1 MTASHSVYKLNLPP
15 ERFVSVPAERLRR
28 FVRDAALALGLPDA
42 QASQLAEL
50 LTGNDLRGVHSH
62 GTRMFA
68 HYAEELRRRSPESGA
83 GAARLCAR
91 RR

>member
-1 MTASHSVYKLNLPP
+1 MTTTPPVYKLNLPP
-15 ERFVSVPAERLRR
+15 ERYASVPAERLQR

-42 QASQLAEL
+42 QAGQLAEL

-68 HYAEELRRRSPESGA
+68 HYAEEFRRG
-83 GAARLCAR
+83 RLNPSSNPRVTAYVM
-91 RR
+91 